1 MPQKQYMNSEHSY
14 TKMDQ
19 QFRLAH
25 AYVPFQVLGDVYCP
39 AEALSKG
46 TLFPKLY
53 MPYYF

>member
-1 MPQKQYMNSEHSY
+1 MPQKQYMNPEY
-14 TKMDQ
+14 TCGKMGP

-39 AEALSKG
+39 AEALCKG

-53 MPYYF
+53 MPYHF

>member
-1 MPQKQYMNSEHSY
+1 MSHKQYMNPEY
-14 TKMDQ
+14 TYGKMGP

-25 AYVPFQVLGDVYCP
+25 AYIPIQVLGDVYCP

-53 MPYYF
+53 MPYHA